1 MSDSDVCMMSDSEEQ
16 SFDEEG
22 SDQDDA
28 AFEGPPPVAK
38 KKSYDVL
45 DPVMCLASAQKQV
58 ETVVDLL
65 CCEPAVAQILLRRYK
80 WDQDKLIEGKL
91 SSLCWPIQ

>member
-80 WDQDKLIEGKL
+80 
-91 SSLCWPIQ
+91 